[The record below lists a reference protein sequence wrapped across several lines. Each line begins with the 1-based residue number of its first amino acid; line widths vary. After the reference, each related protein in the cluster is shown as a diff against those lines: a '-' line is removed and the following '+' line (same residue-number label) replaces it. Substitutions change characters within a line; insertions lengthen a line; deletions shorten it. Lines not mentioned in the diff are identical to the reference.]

1 MLCEVLSINTPAASA
16 DKVSSETI
24 MKTITL
30 QTNLVPA
37 QLQVL
42 PPVRRMAMPYIPK
55 IGLSL
60 ILAMIGLAAGGTLM
74 RTAVPGGNDWNE
86 FVACAKTLSVARCQ
100 TAQVQTC
107 VPRVPP
113 GPWTFNS
120 Y

>member
-1 MLCEVLSINTPAASA
+1 MFREVLSINTPAASA
-16 DKVSSETI
+16 DKVSPETI

-30 QTNLVPA
+30 QTNLMPA
-37 QLQVL
+37 PLRVL
-42 PPVRRMAMPYIPK
+42 PPVRRVAMPCIPK
-55 IGLSL
+55 AGLFL
-60 ILAMIGLAAGGTLM
+60 ILVITSLAVCGTLM
-74 RTAVPGGNDWNE
+74 RTAIPSGNDWNE

-107 VPRVPP
+107 IPRVPP